1 MGSHMFPALFP
12 LIVQEKFMVDWISA
26 KATTATTATTVP
38 MTATTIIAKLHE
50 DYIVTYHHYL
60 MILM

>member
-26 KATTATTATTVP
+26 KATTATTVP
-38 MTATTIIAKLHE
+38 MTATTIIAKLHD
-50 DYIVTYHHYL
+50 DYIMTYHRYL
-60 MILM
+60 M